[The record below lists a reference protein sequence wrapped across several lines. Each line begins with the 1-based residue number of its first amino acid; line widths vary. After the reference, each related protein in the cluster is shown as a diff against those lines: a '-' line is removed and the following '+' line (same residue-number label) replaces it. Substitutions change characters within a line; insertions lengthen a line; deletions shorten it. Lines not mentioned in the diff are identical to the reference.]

1 MIYKRFCIWL
11 LSLTSIALCVKPA
24 YLVNI
29 GYESPNLVAPA
40 VISLIPA
47 KNHKL
52 FQVGMV
58 GWSILLRSEFGYSK
72 NLSFGLSQ
80 DISPLNAN
88 ASIYRYKN
96 GKRDESL
103 NYENSS
109 YTTKLF
115 VKNKYSKNLINQF
128 SLIYK
133 KENIKGLESTVSK
146 FWNKPHLGLSF
157 QSTYRNVGYED
168 FFNNQWDG
176 KKIESSFE
184 IFPGEFLWWR
194 EYVSAGLGQ
203 KFKKYHSTI
212 SAKYF
217 FSENLNTVNQ
227 FILGGNWELELL
239 DFLPGSHYGE
249 YRVNEGILINGHF
262 DKILS
267 ESLFLGY
274 RAGIFN
280 FNRVT
285 ETGHGIKLVKI
296 YQGIIFNL
304 SSSISGNALLNSE
317 WGKGIISSGITFG
330 LI

>member
-1 MIYKRFCIWL
+1 M
-11 LSLTSIALCVKPA
+11 LSLTSLTLCNSAA
-24 YLVNI
+24 YLVNV

-80 DISPLNAN
+80 DISPINAN
-88 ASIYRYKN
+88 ASIYRYRN
-96 GKRDESL
+96 GKRDETL

-109 YTTKLF
+109 FTTKLIL
-115 VKNKYSKNLINQF
+115 KNKYRKNLTNQIN
-128 SLIYK
+128 LIFK
-133 KENIKGLESTVSK
+133 RENIKGLESNIMN
-146 FWNKPHLGLSF
+146 FWDEPHLGLSL
-157 QSTYRNVGYED
+157 QSTYRDVGYED

-184 IFPGEFLWWR
+184 IFPGEFLWLKG
-194 EYVSAGLGQ
+194 YLSAGLG
-203 KFKKYHSTI
+203 KKLKKYHSTI

-227 FILGGNWELELL
+227 FIIGGTWELELL

-249 YRVNEGILINGHF
+249 HRINNGLLMSGRF
-262 DKILS
+262 DKMLS
-267 ESLFLGY
+267 NSYILGY
-274 RAGIFN
+274 RIGILNLNNTTFM
-280 FNRVT
+280 
-285 ETGHGIKLVKI
+285 GHGIKIVKN
-296 YQGIIFNL
+296 YQGIILNL
-304 SSSISGNALLNSE
+304 SSSISGNALLNNE
-317 WGKGIISSGITFG
+317 WRRGIISGGITFG
-330 LI
+330 FI

>member
-1 MIYKRFCIWL
+1 M
-11 LSLTSIALCVKPA
+11 LSLTSLTLCNSPA

-80 DISPLNAN
+80 DISPINAN

-96 GKRDESL
+96 GKRDETL

-109 YTTKLF
+109 YATKLII
-115 VKNKYSKNLINQF
+115 KNKYRKNLTNQINLTF
-128 SLIYK
+128 K
-133 KENIKGLESTVSK
+133 RENIKGLESNIMN
-146 FWNKPHLGLSF
+146 FWDQPHLGLSL
-157 QSTYRNVGYED
+157 QSTYRDVGYED

-184 IFPGEFLWWR
+184 IFPGEFLWLKG
-194 EYVSAGLGQ
+194 YLSAGLG
-203 KFKKYHSTI
+203 KKLKKYHSTI

-227 FILGGNWELELL
+227 FIIGGTWELELL

-249 YRVNEGILINGHF
+249 YRINNGLLINGRF
-262 DKILS
+262 DKMLS
-267 ESLFLGY
+267 NSLSIGY
-274 RAGIFN
+274 RLGTLTLENTDFI
-280 FNRVT
+280 
-285 ETGHGIKLVKI
+285 GHGIKIGKI
-296 YQGIIFNL
+296 YQGIIFNI
-304 SSSISGNALLNSE
+304 SSSISNDALSNRNLE
-317 WGKGIISSGITFG
+317 KVIISGGITFG
-330 LI
+330 II

>member
-1 MIYKRFCIWL
+1 M
-11 LSLTSIALCVKPA
+11 LSLTSIALCGTPA

-80 DISPLNAN
+80 DLSPLNAN

-96 GKRDESL
+96 GKRDKNL

-128 SLIYK
+128 SLNYK
-133 KENIKGLESTVSK
+133 KENIKGLESKISN
-146 FWNKPHLGLSF
+146 FWNKPHLGLSL
-157 QSTYRNVGYED
+157 QSTYRDVGYED

-176 KKIESSFE
+176 KKMESSFE
-184 IFPGEFLWWR
+184 IFPGEFSWSR
-194 EYVSAGLGQ
+194 GYVSTGLG
-203 KFKKYHSTI
+203 KK
-212 SAKYF
+212 
-217 FSENLNTVNQ
+217 
-227 FILGGNWELELL
+227 
-239 DFLPGSHYGE
+239 
-249 YRVNEGILINGHF
+249 
-262 DKILS
+262 
-267 ESLFLGY
+267 
-274 RAGIFN
+274 
-280 FNRVT
+280 
-285 ETGHGIKLVKI
+285 
-296 YQGIIFNL
+296 
-304 SSSISGNALLNSE
+304 
-317 WGKGIISSGITFG
+317 
-330 LI
+330 

>member
-1 MIYKRFCIWL
+1 M
-11 LSLTSIALCVKPA
+11 LSLTSLTLCNSPA

-40 VISLIPA
+40 IISLIPA

-96 GKRDESL
+96 GKRDETL

-128 SLIYK
+128 ILVIQ
-133 KENIKGLESTVSK
+133 KENIKGLESNIVN
-146 FWNKPHLGLSF
+146 FWHKPHLGLSL
-157 QSTYRNVGYED
+157 QSTFRDVGYED

-184 IFPGEFLWWR
+184 IFPGEFSWWR
-194 EYVSAGLGQ
+194 GYVSAGLGK
-203 KFKKYHSTI
+203 KFKNYHSTI
-212 SAKYF
+212 SAKCF
-217 FSENLNTVNQ
+217 LSENLNIVNQ
-227 FILGGNWELELL
+227 FIVGGTWELELL

-249 YRVNEGILINGHF
+249 YRINNGILINGRF
-262 DKILS
+262 DKMVSNSLS
-267 ESLFLGY
+267 IGY
-274 RAGIFN
+274 RLGTLNLRNTN
-280 FNRVT
+280 FI
-285 ETGHGIKLVKI
+285 GHGIKLVKT
-296 YQGIIFNL
+296 YHGIVLNHSL
-304 SSSISGNALLNSE
+304 SISDNALSNRE
-317 WGKGIISSGITFG
+317 WEKVTISGGITFG
-330 LI
+330 FI

>member
-1 MIYKRFCIWL
+1 M
-11 LSLTSIALCVKPA
+11 LSLTSIALCGTPA

-80 DISPLNAN
+80 DLSPLNAN

-96 GKRDESL
+96 GKRDETL

-128 SLIYK
+128 SLNYK
-133 KENIKGLESTVSK
+133 KENIKGLESKLSN
-146 FWNKPHLGLSF
+146 FWNKPHLGLSA
-157 QSTYRNVGYED
+157 QSTYRDVGYED
-168 FFNNQWDG
+168 FFNNLWDG

-184 IFPGEFLWWR
+184 IFPGEFSWWR
-194 EYVSAGLGQ
+194 GYVSAGLGK
-203 KFKKYHSTI
+203 KFKNYHSTI

-227 FILGGNWELELL
+227 FILGGTWELELL
-239 DFLPGSHYGE
+239 DFFPGSYYGE
-249 YRVNEGILINGHF
+249 YRINNGLLMNGRF

-267 ESLFLGY
+267 NSYILGY
-274 RAGIFN
+274 RIGILNLNNTSFM
-280 FNRVT
+280 
-285 ETGHGIKLVKI
+285 GHGIKIVKN
-296 YQGIIFNL
+296 YQGIILNL
-304 SSSISGNALLNSE
+304 SSSISGNALLNSKCE
-317 WGKGIISSGITFG
+317 KVIISGGITFG
-330 LI
+330 FI

>member
-1 MIYKRFCIWL
+1 MIYKRFWIWI
-11 LSLTSIALCVKPA
+11 LSLTSLTLCNSPV
-24 YLVNI
+24 YLVNV

-40 VISLIPA
+40 VISLISA

-88 ASIYRYKN
+88 ASIYRYRN
-96 GKRDESL
+96 GKKDETL

-109 YTTKLF
+109 YVTKLII
-115 VKNKYSKNLINQF
+115 KNKYKKNLTNQIN
-128 SLIYK
+128 LIFK
-133 KENIKGLESTVSK
+133 TENIEGLESNIMN
-146 FWNKPHLGLSF
+146 FWDKPHIGLSL
-157 QSTYRNVGYED
+157 QSIYRDVGYED

-184 IFPGEFLWWR
+184 IFPGEYSWLKG
-194 EYVSAGLGQ
+194 YLSVGLGK

-227 FILGGNWELELL
+227 FIIGGTWELELL

-249 YRVNEGILINGHF
+249 YRINNGLLINGRF
-262 DKILS
+262 DKMLS
-267 ESLFLGY
+267 NSLSIGY
-274 RAGIFN
+274 RLGTLTLENTDFI
-280 FNRVT
+280 
-285 ETGHGIKLVKI
+285 GHGIKIGKI
-296 YQGIIFNL
+296 YQGIIFNI
-304 SSSISGNALLNSE
+304 SSSISNDALSNRNLE
-317 WGKGIISSGITFG
+317 KVIISGGITFG
-330 LI
+330 II